1 MTVGMIICA
10 VALILALWTL
20 AFEIN
25 RVGNA
30 IWHIQADLH
39 DIRCSISIVGEPAN
53 ALLRAQVENHTA
65 AKRLKDSA
73 VTPDWRP
80 EVHDNPNCFPD

>member
-30 IWHIQADLH
+30 LWHIQADLH

-53 ALLRAQVENHTA
+53 TLLRAQVEKRVA
-65 AKRLKDSA
+65 AKTAMMK
-73 VTPDWRP
+73 PDRVP
-80 EVHDNPNCFPD
+80 EIHDGPNCIPD